1 MFEEKKN
8 MGTDKKITITKE
20 EILKEAMW
28 VTSNGEFVKKA
39 VEKDFTMAIL
49 ITTAAIPII
58 KELIERLFREEERK
72 ETGDEEVN

>member
-28 VTSNGEFVKKA
+28 VTSNGEFVKKT
-39 VEKDFTMAIL
+39 VKGDFSTALL
-49 ITTAAIPII
+49 IATTTIPII
-58 KELIERLFREEERK
+58 NELINKLFHEEERK